1 LKSLHLAVAAL
12 AAAAALSSVA
22 RPVAAQEPATEDSA
36 EPLDTYVRAFKV
48 HIESLYN
55 KSAFAELDALADRL
69 RSQKLR
75 FKGGAWQLNT
85 FYKTTGS
92 AGDLTA
98 TDAAWRSHI
107 AKLERWIKDSPT
119 SPTPRVALAHAYVR
133 FAWKARGTGFANTV
147 TPEGWALFRQREQSA
162 RTVLE
167 DAAKVGATDPQWYRE
182 MQAVATAQGW
192 DRAQVDA
199 LAAQALAS
207 QPGYYYFATAHAYY
221 LLPKWHGKPGESERW
236 AEQVANQAGGEEGDA
251 TYFMMAA
258 DLNCCR
264 STQAPALSW
273 PRVRQGFS
281 AIDRLYGSTNRQRNV
296 LAYLALRAGDAQ
308 AAQEAFAQIG
318 DDWDEHVWRTKALFD
333 ASRTGQVVGKTQPL
347 RAAND

>member
-1 LKSLHLAVAAL
+1 MKFLYLAVAAL
-12 AAAAALSSVA
+12 A
-22 RPVAAQEPATEDSA
+22 VAAQEPATEDSA
-36 EPLDTYVRAFKV
+36 EPVDTHVRAFKV
-48 HIESLYN
+48 QVESLFN
-55 KSAFAELDALADRL
+55 KGEFAELDTLAARL
-69 RSQKLR
+69 RSEKLR

-85 FYKTTGS
+85 FYKTIGD
-92 AGDLTA
+92 AGPLTA
-98 TDAAWRSHI
+98 TDAAWQSHM
-107 AKLERWIKDSPT
+107 AKLERWIKESPT
-119 SPTPRVALAHAYVR
+119 SPTPRVALAHAYIR
-133 FAWKARGTGFANTV
+133 FAWKARGTGFADTV

-167 DAAKVGATDPQWYRE
+167 DAAKVGAADPQWYRE

-199 LAAQALAS
+199 LATQALAN
-207 QPGYYYFATAHAYY
+207 QPGYYYFATAYAYY

-236 AEQVANQAGGEEGDA
+236 AEQVADQAGGEEGDA
-251 TYFMMAA
+251 TYFMIAA
-258 DLNCCR
+258 ALNCCR

-281 AIDRLYGSTNRQRNV
+281 AIDRLYGSTNRQRNMV
-296 LAYLALRAGDAQ
+296 AYLALRAGDTETAR
-308 AAQEAFAQIG
+308 EVFARIG

-333 ASRTGQVVGKTQPL
+333 ASRTGHAIGKTQPL